1 MAVGVDPVTWRTS
14 VLDTGVRWSRLLVGG
29 AAVAGLLLAAL
40 PSAAAE
46 AVALVLVGAGL
57 LAGLPHGAVD
67 HRLAAALTGLSA
79 PLVVLAYAGT
89 ALVTWALLVLAG
101 PLALAVVLA
110 LSVAHFGLGE
120 LEVVRAT
127 TGWRPGRVAAVAIGV
142 AGTGALLLPLARAGD
157 DLAAVAASLSPELGV
172 LLGNGPVRA
181 AIAGAWVLAAV
192 VAVVAAL
199 RAGRPAVVVDVVLV
213 GALGLLAPP
222 LVAFAVWFGGWHS
235 LRHCARLLTVD
246 PRSAGLLA
254 AGRPGAAV
262 RVLARLAAW
271 PTLAAVA
278 ALVALLAATAAAA
291 DPARA
296 VGGTLLVLLALT
308 VPHMLVV
315 LGMDRRG

>member
-1 MAVGVDPVTWRTS
+1 MAVGVDSVTWRTDA
-14 VLDTGVRWSRLLVGG
+14 LGAGVRWSRLVAAAAALTG
-29 AAVAGLLLAAL
+29 AALALLPAPAAD
-40 PSAAAE
+40 AA
-46 AVALVLVGAGL
+46 ALVLVGVGL

-67 HRLAAALTGLSA
+67 HRLAAAFTGLSA
-79 PLVVLAYAGT
+79 PLVALAYAAT
-89 ALVTWALLVLAG
+89 AAVAWGLLVLAG
-101 PLALAVVLA
+101 PLALAAVLA

-120 LEVVRAT
+120 LEVLRAT
-127 TGWRPGRVAAVAIGV
+127 TGWRPGRAVAVAVAV

-157 DLAAVAASLSPELGV
+157 QLAAVAASMSPDLGA
-172 LLGNGPVRA
+172 LLGSGAVRA
-181 AIAGAWVLAAV
+181 AIAGTWLLAAA

-199 RAGRPAVVVDVVLV
+199 RAGRRGVVVDVVVV

-235 LRHCARLLTVD
+235 LRHCARLLTVE
-246 PRSAGLLA
+246 PRSAALLA

-262 RVLARLAAW
+262 RALARLAAW
-271 PTLAAVA
+271 PTAAAVA
-278 ALVALLAATAAAA
+278 ALVALLVVTASAD

-315 LGMDRRG
+315 LRMDQQG